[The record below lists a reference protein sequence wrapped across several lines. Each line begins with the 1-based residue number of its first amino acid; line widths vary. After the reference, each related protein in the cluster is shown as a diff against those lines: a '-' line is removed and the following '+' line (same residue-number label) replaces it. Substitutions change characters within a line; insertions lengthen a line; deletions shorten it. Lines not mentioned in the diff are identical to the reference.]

1 MANPTPQK
9 PRVPGPATGDIVP
22 VTDATFLREVVEISR
37 DRPVI
42 VDFWAPWCGPCRQ
55 LIPLLEKYVQAAKGK
70 VRLAKVNTDENPGI
84 AGKLGVRSIPA
95 VFVFDQG
102 QAYQGFVGA
111 LPEGQVRQFVE
122 RLAAGGEDDEA
133 ASDGLLDRAEESLR
147 LGDIGG
153 AAQDFAL
160 ILQTDPTHT
169 GAIAGLARCQL
180 AAGDLDQARET
191 LDLTPR
197 EKAND
202 PIISGVRA
210 AIGLSSETAGAGDIA
225 TLAAEVKAAPGDHSA
240 RYELARSLIAR
251 GRPDLACEELLT
263 ILRADRAWN
272 DAAAH
277 KLLLRV
283 FEAAGPAADF
293 VKDGRRRLSGL
304 LFS

>member
-1 MANPTPQK
+1 MANPVP
-9 PRVPGPATGDIVP
+9 PGARVPGPAAGDIVA
-22 VTDATFLREVVEISR
+22 VTNASFLKEVVEISR
-37 DRPVI
+37 ERPVI

-55 LIPLLEKYVQAAKGK
+55 LIPLLEKYVKAAKGK
-70 VRLAKVNTDENPGI
+70 VRLAKVNTDESPGI

-122 RLAAGGEDDEA
+122 RLAGGDDGES
-133 ASDGLLDRAEESLR
+133 ASDDLLDRAEESLK

-160 ILQTDPTHT
+160 VLQTNPTHT
-169 GAIAGLARCQL
+169 GAIAGLARCHL
-180 AAGDLDQARET
+180 AAGDFEQARET
-191 LDLTPR
+191 LDLAPP

-202 PIISGVRA
+202 PAISGVRA
-210 AIGLSSETAGAGDIA
+210 AIELSSETAGAGDIA
-225 TLAAEVKAAPGDHSA
+225 TLAAQVKASPGDHA
-240 RYELARSLIAR
+240 TRYELARSLIAR

-263 ILRADRAWN
+263 ILRTERGWN
-272 DAAAH
+272 DGAAH
-277 KLLLRV
+277 KFLLRV
-283 FEAAGPAADF
+283 FEAAGPTQDF
-293 VKDGRRRLSGL
+293 VKEGRRKLSGL